1 MTLSRIAVIG
11 AGITGL
17 TCARLLA
24 QAGLA
29 PVVFD
34 KGRGLGGRLA
44 TRRAGEGLQF
54 DHGAPFVT
62 ATDPGFVS
70 LLDGAMEQGAAAR
83 WPLRDPVGSV
93 TYVGLPGM
101 SGLLRPL
108 AKGLDIRNGAT
119 VTALSAMPRA
129 CRIAFGDRTEEFG
142 RVILTIPA
150 PQALRLLGADHPLAA
165 PLRAVNMTPCLTL
178 MAAFGPDGPVEAT
191 PDPDGTFAQLLPD
204 STKPGRD
211 QRNAAWVAHASAA
224 VTGVNLENDM
234 AEVTSLLLP
243 RLCARLGQSP
253 DSVRHA
259 ATHRWRYARTA
270 APLGQPLLA
279 DGSGRLFL
287 GGDWCLGPD
296 AEHGWHSGQA
306 LAAAVLASL

>member
-1 MTLSRIAVIG
+1 MTIPRIAIIG

-54 DHGAPFVT
+54 DHGAPCVT
-62 ATDPGFVS
+62 ASDPGFLS
-70 LLDGAMEQGAAAR
+70 MLDGAAGQGAAAL
-83 WPLRDPVGSV
+83 WSPPDPVGTV

-108 AKGLDIRNGAT
+108 AQGLDIRNGAT
-119 VTALSAMPRA
+119 VTALLATAHA
-129 CRIAFGDRTEEFG
+129 CRITFGDRTEEFG

-178 MAAFGPDGPVEAT
+178 MAAFGPDGPVEAA
-191 PDPDGTFAQLLPD
+191 PDPDGTFVQLLPD

-211 QRNAAWVAHASAA
+211 RRHAAWVAHAGAA
-224 VTGVNLENDM
+224 VTGLHLDSDM
-234 AEVTSLLLP
+234 AAVTALLLP
-243 RLCARLGQSP
+243 RLCARLGLSP

-259 ATHRWRYARTA
+259 AAHRWRYARTA

-279 DGSGRLFL
+279 DRSGRLFL
-287 GGDWCLGPD
+287 GGDWCLGAD
-296 AEHGWHSGQA
+296 AEHGWHSGRA
-306 LAAAVLASL
+306 LAAEVLAGL